1 MKFPS
6 FFKIQETCPFIPC
19 ENLKTPSLRVEN
31 NHNIF
36 NSQRFYNNVDDDE
49 IVENVIEELKEVKER
64 FFIEGGGKTSSIL
77 EVSSSKN
84 NDGSNTSEFQPC
96 SDSSSVMM
104 MIDSMDYFDNSKKLK
119 GKWVEANQGIQT
131 SSILEVGSSSKSDD
145 ISSKRFEFVPLN
157 DSSFVM
163 MDSMN
168 PLGNSN
174 KSMKEMVK
182 SSSKNNNSSS
192 IGLKFMPF
200 NDSSVIVL
208 MNSVNPY
215 EDFKKSME
223 EMLEENQQIKDCEK
237 CLEELLIWYLK
248 SNGENNY
255 RYIIDALSDLVND
268 YNSST
273 NATSCSHS
281 FTNSPFFDSTP
292 SVSASSPFLSLLEA
306 EDEIVDEITTRGFS
320 V

>member
-1 MKFPS
+1 MRRGRATGPDEIPVEFWKFVG
-6 FFKIQETCPFIPC
+6 EAG
-19 ENLKTPSLRVEN
+19 V
-31 NHNIF
+31 
-36 NSQRFYNNVDDDE
+36 RFYNNVDDDE

-84 NDGSNTSEFQPC
+84 NDGSNTSEFQPF
-96 SDSSSVMM
+96 SDSSCVMI
-104 MIDSMDYFDNSKKLK
+104 MIDSMDSFDNSKKLK

-306 EDEIVDEITTRGFS
+306 EDEIVDEITTRRFS